1 MRYYFL
7 FWLCID
13 ASMSHKKIRQEKNCL
28 NCGHTVED
36 RFCTQCGQE
45 NLELKD
51 TAIHLMLHYIQDLF
65 HYDGKLWHT
74 MKSLVTKPGLVAK
87 EYMEGKRQRYLEP
100 IRFYVFAS
108 TVFFLTFFLYV
119 GNEAVTT
126 SETATT
132 NYTKRLYNLNQEKA
146 FVQGT
151 ADTVHANALIN
162 NVQKISGM
170 KEISVDT
177 ASHAVDS
184 NLTLLE
190 VDTAGTLEEEEEQMG
205 WIEQFF
211 EQRYQAWTEEV
222 YEKYEGDKQKA
233 NSDLGNKV
241 VHSLPQLFFLSLPF
255 FAFFLKMMYIRSK
268 RKSYVE
274 HFVFSI
280 YHYAYL
286 FVVMFLFYLIPA
298 MAKMLGSA
306 WEDMI
311 IEWITFFVVLYPLI
325 YLFLSMRRF
334 YEDRWVVLSFKF
346 IALSILLLITML
358 FLFVLIAAFAFF
370 F

>member
-1 MRYYFL
+1 
-7 FWLCID
+7 
-13 ASMSHKKIRQEKNCL
+13 MSHKKLRQEKNCL
-28 NCGHTVED
+28 NCGHAVED
-36 RFCTQCGQE
+36 RFCTHCGQE

-74 MKSLVTKPGLVAK
+74 MKSLVTSPGLVAK
-87 EYMEGKRQRYLEP
+87 EYLEGRRQRYLEP

-108 TVFFLTFFLYV
+108 TVFFLTFFLYI
-119 GNEAVTT
+119 GD
-126 SETATT
+126 ETVNSSDAPAT
-132 NYTKRLYNLNQEKA
+132 NYTKRLYNLKQEKT
-146 FVQGT
+146 FVEGT

-162 NVQKISGM
+162 TVQRISGM
-170 KEISVDT
+170 QEISVDT
-177 ASHAVDS
+177 DSLAVDS
-184 NLTLLE
+184 TTTLQE
-190 VDTAGTLEEEEEQMG
+190 IGVADTLEDEGEQMS

-211 EQRYQAWTEEV
+211 ENRYEAWTEEV

-233 NSDLGNKV
+233 NSVLGEKV

-255 FAFFLKMMYIRSK
+255 FAFFLKLMYIRSK
-268 RKSYVE
+268 RKTYVE

-286 FVVMFLFYLIPA
+286 FGVMFLFYLMPA
-298 MAKMLGSA
+298 MAKMLGSTM
-306 WEDMI
+306 EDVI
-311 IEWITFFVVLYPLI
+311 IEWITLFVVFYPLI

-334 YEDRWVVLSFKF
+334 YEDRWVVLSLKF
-346 IALSILLLITML
+346 IALSILLMITML